1 MAIPFAEALQRLE
14 NRRVKSTRP
23 LIPPQILQEDLPLCA
38 SFYISCIPTLTQ
50 IIWFFRCPELFLLLR
65 LFWKAERQQKV
76 HCTRF
81 PTSPLAHHYIGLVAV
96 SDILRGSDDRLIV
109 VVGCVNLFSSIRGS
123 DSDQSK
129 HVAPPV

>member
-38 SFYISCIPTLTQ
+38 SFYCLYTMILTQ
-50 IIWFFRCPELFLLLR
+50 SIWFCCCSGPFLLLR

-76 HCTRF
+76 HCNQLQ
-81 PTSPLAHHYIGLVAV
+81 TSPLTHHYNGFAAV

-109 VVGCVNLFSSIRGS
+109 VVGCVNLYPSIRGS
-123 DSDQSK
+123 DPNQSK